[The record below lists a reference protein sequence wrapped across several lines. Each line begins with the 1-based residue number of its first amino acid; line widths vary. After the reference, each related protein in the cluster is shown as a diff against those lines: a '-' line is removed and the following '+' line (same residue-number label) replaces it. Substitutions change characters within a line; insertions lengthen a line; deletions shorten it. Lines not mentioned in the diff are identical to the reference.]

1 MRLARVATEVKVE
14 SRVLIEEV
22 IITRFILRV
31 VGVG

>member
-22 IITRFILRV
+22 IMTSSSL
-31 VGVG
+31 GL